1 MSEKYPNALNNT
13 DEEMDAIYADGEH
26 LIDTVNVNKIAARC
40 TDIVMDL
47 PAPQVL
53 PTSPENWEEED
64 RNPVYIDLRE
74 AA

>member
-1 MSEKYPNALNNT
+1 MSEKYPNALNST

-26 LIDTVNVNKIAARC
+26 LSYMVNPNRNTASWINKVIDV
-40 TDIVMDL
+40 
-47 PAPQVL
+47 PAPQATS
-53 PTSPENWEEED
+53 TSPENWEEED